1 MRSGNEQQSQI
12 ETTDYRELQ
21 VLKELEVTPD
31 VTQRQLSKRLG
42 IALGLTNVVLRNLT
56 QKGYIRGTQT
66 NWKRWLYTLTPNGFS
81 HKLRLTLSYVQR
93 VLAHYRSVRQTL
105 REEMDPLVL
114 NAESRVAI
122 YGATEFAELVY
133 LGLKE
138 IGIEEIDIYGPSANL
153 PAKFL
158 GMPVRDVALLKDGDY
173 QRVLV
178 AYVGDWEQ
186 SITDLKEVGVEGD
199 QVVAFFA
206 NGKTREDA

>member
-1 MRSGNEQQSQI
+1 MRSEHEQQRQI
-12 ETTDYRELQ
+12 ETVDYRELQ
-21 VLKELEVTPD
+21 VLEELEITPD

-66 NWKRWLYTLTPNGFS
+66 HWKRWLYTLTPNGFS
-81 HKLRLTLSYVQR
+81 HKIRLTLSYVQR
-93 VLAHYRSVRQTL
+93 VLAHYRSVRETL

-138 IGIEEIDIYGPSANL
+138 IGIEEIDIYCS
-153 PAKFL
+153 PADMPTKFL
-158 GMPVRDVALLKDGDY
+158 GMPVRDVASLKDGDY
-173 QRVLV
+173 HRVLV
-178 AYVGDWEQ
+178 AYHRLTIP
-186 SITDLKEVGVEGD
+186 S
-199 QVVAFFA
+199 
-206 NGKTREDA
+206 